1 MRRTAPV
8 TAAASTTTAEK
19 RRAPRPLSGL
29 IPPADLLSRVEGV
42 EPALRRGHTFQRIG
56 WGAFGLSA
64 LSALGSVFTS
74 RWWQGIHQ
82 GASWGGGLHEWLL
95 VGGVA
100 GVVVAF
106 VLVGWLRLW
115 VRSSRTPFRYTYSI
129 EAFEP
134 VEGTAEEPQ
143 MAWLRHDLSTRLSR
157 RIRRLSLLDE
167 RYSGTTDAP
176 EAHIHI
182 GGVYGVRKRSSG
194 ESVIEVMP
202 WVRLGP
208 TGSAAT
214 LAHPVRF
221 ALRSGPDELKSEN
234 GAASYEKLV
243 ERVYFSVATRIYRQ
257 IRDDVRRKI
266 DLLPRRYF
274 RAAAYFY
281 EAEDY
286 IRSNT
291 LDAYKQAQKLY
302 AEVIDL
308 YSPDWGRPRRASS
321 AGRVFR
327 IVDHLLAGW
336 SLGWRRWLAWLWPG
350 LGKVEVMVARAE
362 LGYARTLV
370 YRRAVAGFSG
380 QRLNP
385 IFEARPVAARA
396 VRRLKRLRK
405 DVPGRRKRLFDALVT
420 DAAVLAAVGAFDD
433 ADKRLQEAR
442 SLDPARAEQNGA
454 YMHVQGK
461 VETRQR
467 AYYFQRAGE
476 LFPSFEVSQ
485 FERAVETELLW
496 RRRPMRERNVADM
509 VAAEYERVL
518 ELNPGNVSAWANLG
532 YMYWLLKEPEKARR
546 ALERGREYK
555 QIREA
560 TFVAELD
567 YCLARIAAEAGEWER
582 AYSHYVDAV
591 AGHIA
596 QGVWQAP
603 DGYTAFQFVAI
614 SDWMLERFTE
624 YRRTVKNHWRNARLE
639 PDATPDATTPRV
651 RDAVYAFVLND
662 YGEAS
667 LNYWLRSGEDR
678 YLRLAGS
685 AFETALQGPSTLRHE
700 PAGSLGSMRS
710 ETRNPMVS
718 FNLSRLRR
726 WEIDWIDTS
735 QLDVARPDHA
745 ERALL
750 EARKLLDVHPRDTH
764 IDRALTYEPSWSD
777 GLVEKAWSDMVLAR
791 KSRNVAETLARFAEA
806 RRKDAR
812 DLEADAVG
820 RGGVGT
826 LLAEPNDPHQEEFRR
841 KLTGSSTPTA
851 TTGASLAEQ
860 KREESRTL
868 RLRASELD
876 EKASLLRAAAGDFD
890 DEARSAPEKL
900 LPHDWLRSGGSFDW
914 RAPGRRRLAHLWE
927 RELDVPHVWAIFAV
941 CRAEL
946 SRLERVEGWRA
957 KREARKTRHRIWRML
972 KLIRERF
979 WPEDIDILLTCQEF
993 PGRKAEEQ
1001 DEFLMRIRRLV
1012 KRWCELEPSYWS
1024 FQYLMWADVKLRG
1037 ERLARS
1043 LEEVEQVLLADLD
1056 RIIRRA
1062 LRRRRPW
1069 KAVLS
1074 SDGAKRLLPTLRRN
1088 PLVARIAGDQIDDE
1102 MERLATIHEDTEL
1115 TTALESLND
1124 LLMDLRERG
1133 AVHSPLYAEFADL
1146 FDRHAV
1152 NDGEKVARSLATIT
1166 ELVERLHQSHGD
1178 RGAVYQRIARVL
1190 GNLGNEG
1197 GAAIADALSSSLE
1210 LLQTMRGDRG
1220 VPPTLY
1226 AQIGDALRMR
1236 GHAEGALAAY
1246 TRGADLLD
1254 GKRSDAATSVGIGR
1268 LEWQRGRYE
1277 EAVKQFA
1284 SLNGR
1289 VEAFVT
1295 GWRCDLV
1302 SELLANPAS
1311 EERDAP
1317 RGYRL
1322 LKNWLGRELTTAHD
1336 RALRLRDNRSASAAE
1351 DAAAA
1356 VLQVTRDRYI
1366 ELVHRRG
1373 SHSLE
1378 EAPRPVASAI
1388 LEVDRR
1394 FLLTEENEQLPV
1406 VADLL
1411 DKDIPDLRN
1420 RTPGEVGLMLPPVV
1434 LHASTVLDPNAYRVH
1449 VDGVPVERG
1458 TFADATA
1465 DGYEGKSPR
1474 DQMME
1479 HLRSAL
1485 MRHPDGLPLSPR
1497 AIELYQE
1504 CAGRSPAQAARVRLA
1519 VVLRALVRE
1528 GVPIGDLRGVVR
1540 SFVAAEHCVDTNEV
1554 VERVRFSLRRTL
1566 PGADCSCRLFALPPE
1581 LEAQIAGI
1589 VRSRH
1594 AARFLA
1600 TSNGDVHSIERTLDD
1615 VLAEVEDGAAL
1626 VVLAPGLRRFV
1637 HVLVARRRPEIP
1649 VLAYS
1654 ELPDG
1659 SMPLIAS
1666 LRPQP
1671 AGP

>member
-8 TAAASTTTAEK
+8 TAAASTTAAEK
-19 RRAPRPLSGL
+19 RRPPARLFGL

-42 EPALRRGHTFQRIG
+42 EPALRRGHALQRVG

-74 RWWQGIHQ
+74 NWWKEIHP
-82 GASWGGGLHEWLL
+82 GASFGGGLHQWLL
-95 VGGVA
+95 VAGVA
-100 GVVVAF
+100 CVVVGF
-106 VLVGWLRLW
+106 VLGGWLRLW
-115 VRSSRTPFRYTYSI
+115 VRASRTPFRYTYSI
-129 EAFEP
+129 EPFEP
-134 VEGTAEEPQ
+134 VEGTAAEPQ

-214 LAHPVRF
+214 LAHQVRF

-308 YSPDWGRPRRASS
+308 YSPDWGRSRQASS
-321 AGRVFR
+321 AGRMFR
-327 IVDHLLAGW
+327 IADHLLAAW

-420 DAAVLAAVGAFDD
+420 DAAVLGAVGAFDD
-433 ADKRLQEAR
+433 ADNRLQEAR

-496 RRRPMRERNVADM
+496 RRRPMKERNVAEM

-555 QIREA
+555 QMREA

-614 SDWMLERFTE
+614 SDWMLGRFTE
-624 YRRTVKNHWRNARLE
+624 YRRTVKSHWRKARLE
-639 PDATPDATTPRV
+639 ADATPDATTPRV

-662 YGEAS
+662 FGEAS

-678 YLRLAGS
+678 YLRIAGS
-685 AFETALQGPSTLRHE
+685 AFETALEGPSTLRHE

-791 KSRNVAETLARFAEA
+791 KSRDVAATLARFAAA
-806 RRKDAR
+806 RRNDAR
-812 DLEADAVG
+812 ELEADAFN

-826 LLAEPNDPHQEEFRR
+826 LLSEPHDPHQEEFRR
-841 KLTGSSTPTA
+841 KLTGSTTPTA

-860 KREESRTL
+860 KREEGQTL
-868 RLRASELD
+868 RLRASQLD
-876 EKASLLRAAAGDFD
+876 EKASLLRAAAEDFYH
-890 DEARSAPEKL
+890 EARSAPEKL

-946 SRLERVEGWRA
+946 SRLEGVEGWRA

-979 WPEDIDILLTCQEF
+979 WPEDIDVLLTCQEF

-1001 DEFLMRIRRLV
+1001 DQFLMRIRSLV
-1012 KRWCELEPSYWS
+1012 RRWCELDPSYWS

-1037 ERLARS
+1037 ERLERS
-1043 LEEVEQVLLADLD
+1043 LEDVQQVLLAKLD
-1056 RIIRRA
+1056 RIIRRS
-1062 LRRRRPW
+1062 LRRRPW

-1074 SDGAKRLLPTLRRN
+1074 SDGVKRLLPKLRRN
-1088 PLVARIAGDQIDDE
+1088 RFVARIAGDQIDDE
-1102 MERLATIHEDTEL
+1102 MERLATIYANSEL
-1115 TTALESLND
+1115 ATALESLND
-1124 LLMDLRERG
+1124 LLADMRERG
-1133 AVHSPLYAEFADL
+1133 AVHSSVYTDFADV

-1152 NDGEKVARSLATIT
+1152 NDGEKVARSLATVT
-1166 ELVERLHQSHGD
+1166 ELVDRLQQSHGD

-1190 GNLGNEG
+1190 GDLGDAR
-1197 GAAIADALSSSLE
+1197 GAAIASALSSSLE

-1246 TRGADLLD
+1246 TRGADLLE

-1268 LEWQRGRYE
+1268 LEWQRGRYD
-1277 EAVKQFA
+1277 EAVKQFG
-1284 SLNGR
+1284 SLNGQS
-1289 VEAFVT
+1289 EAFVT

-1302 SELLANPAS
+1302 SELLANPAADGH
-1311 EERDAP
+1311 DAA

-1322 LKNWLGRELTTAHD
+1322 LKNWLGRELTMAHD
-1336 RALRLRDNRSASAAE
+1336 RALRLRDNRSAWAAE

-1356 VLQVTRDRYI
+1356 VLQVTRDRYV

-1373 SHSLE
+1373 SSSLE
-1378 EAPRPVASAI
+1378 EVPRPVASAI

-1406 VADLL
+1406 VAELL
-1411 DKDIPDLRN
+1411 DKDIPELRN
-1420 RTPGEVGLMLPPVV
+1420 STLVEVGLMLPPVV
-1434 LHASTVLDPNAYRVH
+1434 LHASTVLEPNAYRVH
-1449 VDGVPVERG
+1449 VDGAPVARG
-1458 TFADATA
+1458 TFAEATA
-1465 DGYEGKSPR
+1465 GGDEGKSPR
-1474 DQMME
+1474 RQLME

-1485 MRHPDGLPLSPR
+1485 LRHPDGLPLSPR
-1497 AIELYQE
+1497 AIELYRE

-1528 GVPIGDLRGVVR
+1528 GVPIRDLRAVVQ
-1540 SFVAAEHCVDTNEV
+1540 SFVAAEHRIDTNEV
-1554 VERVRFSLRRTL
+1554 VEQVRFSLRRTL

-1581 LEAQIAGI
+1581 LEAQIAEL
-1589 VRSRH
+1589 VRSRRT
-1594 AARFLA
+1594 ARYLA
-1600 TSNGDVHSIERTLDD
+1600 TSNGDVHSMDGALDD
-1615 VLAEVEDGAAL
+1615 VLAEVDDGAAL

-1649 VLAYS
+1649 VLAYN

-1666 LRPQP
+1666 LRPRP

>member
-8 TAAASTTTAEK
+8 TAAASTTAAEK
-19 RRAPRPLSGL
+19 RRSPTRLFGL

-42 EPALRRGHTFQRIG
+42 EPALRRGHALQRVG

-74 RWWQGIHQ
+74 NWWKEIHP
-82 GASWGGGLHEWLL
+82 GASFGGGLHQWLL
-95 VGGVA
+95 VAGVA

-115 VRSSRTPFRYTYSI
+115 VRASRTPFRYTYSI
-129 EAFEP
+129 EPFEP

-214 LAHPVRF
+214 LAHQVRF

-257 IRDDVRRKI
+257 IRVDVKRKI

-308 YSPDWGRPRRASS
+308 YSPDWGRPRHASS
-321 AGRVFR
+321 AGRMFR
-327 IVDHLLAGW
+327 IADHLLAAW

-420 DAAVLAAVGAFDD
+420 DAAVLGAVGAFDD
-433 ADKRLQEAR
+433 ADNRLQEAR

-496 RRRPMRERNVADM
+496 RRRPMKERNVADM

-555 QIREA
+555 QMREA

-624 YRRTVKNHWRNARLE
+624 YRRTVKRHWRKAHLE
-639 PDATPDATTPRV
+639 SDATPDATTPRV

-662 YGEAS
+662 FGEAS

-678 YLRLAGS
+678 YLRIAGS

-791 KSRNVAETLARFAEA
+791 KSRDVADTLARFAAA

-812 DLEADAVG
+812 ELEADAFS

-826 LLAEPNDPHQEEFRR
+826 LLSEPHDPHEKEFRR
-841 KLTGSSTPTA
+841 TLAGSPNSTA

-868 RLRASELD
+868 EHRAAELD

-890 DEARSAPEKL
+890 VEARAAPEKL

-946 SRLERVEGWRA
+946 SRLEGVEGWRA
-957 KREARKTRHRIWRML
+957 RREARKTRHRIWRML

-1001 DEFLMRIRRLV
+1001 DEFLMRIRSLV
-1012 KRWCELEPSYWS
+1012 RRWCELDPSYWS

-1043 LEEVEQVLLADLD
+1043 LEDVQQVLLAELD

-1062 LRRRRPW
+1062 LRRRPW

-1074 SDGAKRLLPTLRRN
+1074 SDGVKRLLPTLRRN
-1088 PLVARIAGDQIDDE
+1088 RFVARIAGDQIDDE
-1102 MERLATIHEDTEL
+1102 LERLATIRENSEL
-1115 TTALESLND
+1115 ATALESLND
-1124 LLMDLRERG
+1124 RLTDMRERG
-1133 AVHSPLYAEFADL
+1133 AVQSSLYVEFADF

-1166 ELVERLHQSHGD
+1166 QLVERLQQSHGD

-1190 GNLGNEG
+1190 GNVGDAR

-1226 AQIGDALRMR
+1226 AQIGDALRTR

-1246 TRGADLLD
+1246 TRGADMLH

-1268 LEWQRGRYE
+1268 LEWQRGRYD
-1277 EAVKQFA
+1277 EAVNQFA
-1284 SLNGR
+1284 LLNGR
-1289 VEAFVT
+1289 SEAFVT

-1302 SELLANPAS
+1302 SELLANPAPDG
-1311 EERDAP
+1311 RDAD

-1356 VLQVTRDRYI
+1356 VLQVTRDRYV

-1373 SHSLE
+1373 SSSLE

-1406 VADLL
+1406 VAELL
-1411 DKDIPDLRN
+1411 DKDIPALRK
-1420 RTPGEVGLMLPPVV
+1420 RTPVEVGLMLPPVV
-1434 LHASTVLDPNAYRVH
+1434 LHASAVLEPNAYRVH
-1449 VDGVPVERG
+1449 VDGAPVARC
-1458 TFADATA
+1458 TFAAATA
-1465 DGYEGKSPR
+1465 GGEEGKSPR
-1474 DQMME
+1474 EQMME

-1485 MRHPDGLPLSPR
+1485 LRHPDGLPLSPR
-1497 AIELYQE
+1497 AIELYRE

-1528 GVPIGDLRGVVR
+1528 GVPIRDLRAVVQ
-1540 SFVAAEHCVDTNEV
+1540 SFVAAEHRIDTNEV
-1554 VERVRFSLRRTL
+1554 VEQVRFSLRRTL

-1581 LEAQIAGI
+1581 LEAQISEL

-1594 AARFLA
+1594 TARFLA
-1600 TSNGDVHSIERTLDD
+1600 TSNGDVHSMDGALDD
-1615 VLAEVEDGAAL
+1615 VLAEVDDGAAL

-1649 VLAYS
+1649 VLAYN

-1666 LRPQP
+1666 LRPRP
-1671 AGP
+1671 EGP